1 MDLPEHLGLSDAL
14 RRHTVEAFGDHG
26 TAWLEALPA
35 LLAEYARAW
44 HLTLAPPFELSY
56 NYVAPA
62 MRADG
67 SEAVLKAGIWL
78 EDLPHEIAALRHF
91 DGQGAVR
98 LLEADAARGVFLLE
112 RVRPGTPLVDAAD
125 GADATTIAADVMR
138 QLWRPLP
145 QAHRFPTVTD
155 WARAFAETRSRFATG
170 LPFPE
175 RLLAAAEEHFRD
187 LVASQATPIL
197 LHGDLHHWN
206 ILRSRRDGWLAID
219 PHGVIGEPAYET
231 GAFLRNPMCG
241 EKAFDHADLRRTQPR
256 RVDMLAEL
264 LEFDRRRI
272 VRWGIAQA
280 VLSACWTLEHSDTGW
295 QPAIAVAEA
304 LDELDHGM

>member
-1 MDLPEHLGLSDAL
+1 MTEHLNLADAF
-14 RRHTVEAFGDHG
+14 RRHTVEAFGDRG

-44 HLTLAPPFELSY
+44 NLTLAPPFDLSY

-62 MRADG
+62 TRADG
-67 SEAVLKAGIWL
+67 SEAVLKAGMWL

-98 LLEADAARGVFLLE
+98 LLEADVTRGVFLLE
-112 RVRPGTPLVDAAD
+112 RLRPGTPLFDAAD
-125 GADATTIAADVMR
+125 GVDATIIAADVMR
-138 QLWRPLP
+138 RLWRPLP
-145 QAHRFPTVTD
+145 RAHRFPTVTD
-155 WARAFAETRSRFATG
+155 WARAFPETRARFGSG

-175 RLLAAAEEHFRD
+175 RLLAAAEDHVRD
-187 LVASQATPIL
+187 LVASQATPVV

-206 ILRSRRDGWLAID
+206 ILRSERDGWLAID

-231 GAFLRNPMCG
+231 GAFLRNPLVGQTTFGSAEM
-241 EKAFDHADLRRTQPR
+241 RRIQPR

-272 VRWGIAQA
+272 VRWGMAQA

-295 QPAIAVAEA
+295 QPAIAVADS